1 MGFSILIVD
10 DEIGQCVSLAEILEE
25 EGYRTYYTDKPL
37 ETILILEQNTIDLII
52 LDLRMPE
59 IGGIDLLK
67 KIRVHNPNIIVLILT
82 AYPSVETAVLSMKFG
97 AVNFYEKPPNVDALL
112 NEIREFA
119 HRSLEGSASE
129 SRRAARIVTESA
141 AMRGIIRAAEKAAGT
156 NAPVLITGETG
167 TGKELVAEYL
177 HACGN
182 RSRGPLVKV
191 NCAALPDTL
200 LESELF
206 GHEKGAFTDA
216 VARRRG
222 KFEIADRGTIF
233 LDEIAD
239 MSLSAQ
245 AKILRVLQ
253 ERTFERVGGTETI
266 RSDMRIVAATNK
278 DLVALIED
286 GTFREDLY
294 YRLCVIPIHMPPL
307 RDRPGDIEKLIAH
320 FIEVFNSTYRRT
332 IIGVETR
339 TREILLTHTWPG
351 NVRELR
357 NCIER
362 AVIFCEG
369 DKISMNDLPS
379 QYRNLDGSELG
390 EHLETDVRR
399 LNRKMILEALEK
411 SQGQKGRAAE
421 MLNITRRT
429 LYNRMR
435 KLGLQ

>member
-1 MGFSILIVD
+1 MDFSILIVD
-10 DEIGQCVSLAEILEE
+10 DEIDQCASLAEILGE

-37 ETILILEQNTIDLII
+37 ETIPILERNTIDLII

-67 KIRVHNPNIIVLILT
+67 RIRIHNPNIIVLILT
-82 AYPSVETAVLSMKFG
+82 AYPSVETAVSSMKFG

-112 NEIREFA
+112 KEIREFA
-119 HRSLEGSASE
+119 NRVPEGNISE
-129 SRRAARIVTESA
+129 TGQTNRIIAVSA
-141 AMRGIIRAAEKAAGT
+141 AMQGIIYTAEKAAGT

-167 TGKELVAEYL
+167 TGKELIAVHL
-177 HACGN
+177 HAYGD
-182 RSRGPLVKV
+182 RPRRPLVKV

-206 GHEKGAFTDA
+206 GHERGSFTGA
-216 VARRRG
+216 VSRREG
-222 KFEIADRGTIF
+222 KFEIADGGTIF
-233 LDEIAD
+233 LDEIGD

-266 RSDMRIVAATNK
+266 QTDIRIVAATNK
-278 DLVALIED
+278 DLIALIEN
-286 GTFREDLY
+286 GAFREDLY
-294 YRLCVIPIHMPPL
+294 YRLCVIPLHMPPL
-307 RDRPGDIEKLIAH
+307 RDRPDDIEKLIDH
-320 FIEVFNSTYRRT
+320 FIEVFNTKYRRS
-332 IIGVETR
+332 IVGVEPR
-339 TREILLTHTWPG
+339 TREILVTHSWPG

-369 DKISMNDLPS
+369 KNISMNDLPS
-379 QYRNLDGSELG
+379 QYQNLHGENLN
-390 EHLETDVRR
+390 EHLKTDVQR

-411 SQGQKGRAAE
+411 SDGQKGRAAD